1 MFSQQDASSPAGDK
15 PASRGFTRLDHDA
28 LQLAQDHMHVA
39 AELIN
44 GVMERR
50 RLDLSM
56 QMVSFL
62 SEAKQD
68 ADLGE
73 RAVTMAEK
81 YMGWTEGEEEKS
93 A

>member
-1 MFSQQDASSPAGDK
+1 MFTAEDPAD
-15 PASRGFTRLDHDA
+15 

-50 RLDLSM
+50 RKDLTM
-56 QMVSFL
+56 QAISFL

-68 ADLGE
+68 MDLGE
-73 RAVTMAEK
+73 RAAGMADRYLNWK
-81 YMGWTEGEEEKS
+81 NGDV